1 MSRIVGWVYSA
12 NFKQSAVSDFLA
24 GADPIGVN
32 LRPLTPVTKAR
43 NRCLNRFKTAKNR
56 FKLTLMGAD
65 PLLVAY
71 AAAHRF
77 TVVSH
82 ELHVPGQRRKVKI
95 PTVCGALGIACMRT
109 FDMLRHE
116 KAVFNL

>member
-1 MSRIVGWVYSA
+1 MGGSAGHKLFFLPFDAAANAEMSRIVGWVYSA

-24 GADPIGVN
+24 
-32 LRPLTPVTKAR
+32 
-43 NRCLNRFKTAKNR
+43 
-56 FKLTLMGAD
+56 GAD